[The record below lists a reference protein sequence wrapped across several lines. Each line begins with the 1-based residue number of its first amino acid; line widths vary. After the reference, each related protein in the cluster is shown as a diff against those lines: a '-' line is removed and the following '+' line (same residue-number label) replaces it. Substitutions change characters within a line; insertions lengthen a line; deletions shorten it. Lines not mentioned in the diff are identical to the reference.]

1 MATGKAS
8 AELQMLVEASMKPHG
23 IVIHT
28 DGAVTRGW
36 TGWGFTV
43 TQGGRTVHED
53 SIAHRVTTSSD
64 HGGRSGHTC
73 NTMASLIM

>member
-23 IVIHT
+23 IVIYT

-43 TQGGRTVHED
+43 TQRGRTVYED

-64 HGGRSGHTC
+64 HGVRSSHTC
-73 NTMASLIM
+73 HTVASLIM